1 MHFGNR
7 LLALAFISFFN
18 IAHAEYSDVIYY
30 NGTIV
35 TINDKAPT
43 AQSVAIAHGR
53 ILAVGDRASI
63 LETKGK
69 NTLMV
74 DLHGNT
80 MLPGFID
87 AHGHV
92 SLTGLQAVSA
102 NLLPAPDGEGN
113 SIASIQKILTQY
125 AHGPIAKS
133 HKIIIGFGYDE
144 AQLKERRPPTRQEL
158 DAVSEDLPVIIVHQS
173 GHIGVLNSKAL
184 QLAGL
189 NQDSLDPEG
198 GHIRRE
204 SDGKTPNG
212 VLEETAWFLAGM
224 QLVQPSPKD
233 YATMLLEGQKLYAK
247 FGFTT
252 GQDGRSDENSNK
264 TWMTLSQSGKMLI
277 DLVSY
282 PDITLPFTESMMQ
295 SQWVDQDYHG
305 HFRIGGVKLSLDGSP
320 QGKTAYLSKPYYI
333 PPSGQSTDYRGYPAL
348 ADENVD
354 KYVDRAYANH
364 WQLLVHANG
373 DAASDQMIKSVDK
386 IVAKYGQAD
395 RRTVM
400 IHAQTV
406 REDQLDDMKRLA
418 ITPSFF
424 GMHAYYWGDWHR
436 DETLGPLRA
445 DRISPAVSALRRNM
459 LFTEHHDAPVA
470 FPDAI
475 AILDAVV
482 NRRTRSKDI
491 LGPDQRLAID
501 VALKSITLWAAW
513 QYFEESSKGS
523 IEVGKLADF
532 VVLSDNPMTIDPNQ
546 LRTIK
551 VLETIKEGHTI
562 YKLSTKQNK

>member
-1 MHFGNR
+1 
-7 LLALAFISFFN
+7 
-18 IAHAEYSDVIYY
+18 
-30 NGTIV
+30 
-35 TINDKAPT
+35 
-43 AQSVAIAHGR
+43 
-53 ILAVGDRASI
+53 
-63 LETKGK
+63 
-69 NTLMV
+69 
-74 DLHGNT
+74 
-80 MLPGFID
+80 ML
-87 AHGHV
+87 
-92 SLTGLQAVSA
+92 
-102 NLLPAPDGEGN
+102 
-113 SIASIQKILTQY
+113 
-125 AHGPIAKS
+125 
-133 HKIIIGFGYDE
+133 
-144 AQLKERRPPTRQEL
+144 
-158 DAVSEDLPVIIVHQS
+158 
-173 GHIGVLNSKAL
+173 
-184 QLAGL
+184 
-189 NQDSLDPEG
+189 
-198 GHIRRE
+198 
-204 SDGKTPNG
+204 
-212 VLEETAWFLAGM
+212 
-224 QLVQPSPKD
+224 
-233 YATMLLEGQKLYAK
+233 K